1 MPESLLTVLKFCFL
15 ALVYLFLARVV
26 RVVMLELKSEKVPT
40 GPVAPA
46 TPQPVPAAVPSGAA
60 TATAVGTSKRARGAG
75 PALQVVVAGP
85 YEAEIFPLDDEVT
98 VGRAPGCGVV
108 LTEDTFVSQVHARV
122 FRRNKETLV
131 EDLASTNGTFV
142 NGERIDKITRIR
154 KGDTVKFG
162 ETVMRVIK

>member
-1 MPESLLTVLKFCFL
+1 MPESLLTVLKFCLL

-26 RVVMLELKSEKVPT
+26 RVVVLELRSEKVPT
-40 GPVAPA
+40 GPVLPA
-46 TPQPVPAAVPSGAA
+46 TPSAPSAPAAAA
-60 TATAVGTSKRARGAG
+60 PMAAPPAPRRGKGPG
-75 PALQVVVAGP
+75 PALQVVVTGP

-108 LTEDTFVSQVHARV
+108 LTDDTFVSQVHARV
-122 FRRNKETLV
+122 FRRNRAVLV
-131 EDLASTNGTFV
+131 EDLGSTNGTFV
-142 NGERIDKITRIR
+142 NGDRIDTITRIR

>member
-15 ALVYLFLARVV
+15 ALTYLFLARVV

-40 GPVAPA
+40 GPVLPAPTGA
-46 TPQPVPAAVPSGAA
+46 PVPVAAPSVAA
-60 TATAVGTSKRARGAG
+60 AAPRRGKGAG

-108 LTEDTFVSQVHARV
+108 LTDDTFVSQVHARV
-122 FRRNKETLV
+122 FRRNRDVLV
-131 EDLASTNGTFV
+131 EDLGSTNGTFV
-142 NGERIDKITRIR
+142 NGDRIDTITRIR

-162 ETVMRVIK
+162 ETVMRVLT

>member
-15 ALVYLFLARVV
+15 ALTYLFLARVV

-40 GPVAPA
+40 GPVLPAPTGAPA
-46 TPQPVPAAVPSGAA
+46 PVAAPSVAA
-60 TATAVGTSKRARGAG
+60 AAPRRGKGAG

-108 LTEDTFVSQVHARV
+108 LTDDTFVSQVHARV
-122 FRRNKETLV
+122 FRRNRDVLV
-131 EDLASTNGTFV
+131 EDLGSTNGTFV
-142 NGERIDKITRIR
+142 NGDRIDTITRIR

-162 ETVMRVIK
+162 ETVMRVLT

>member
-26 RVVMLELKSEKVPT
+26 RVVVLELRSEKVPT
-40 GPVAPA
+40 GPALPAAPGPVAA
-46 TPQPVPAAVPSGAA
+46 PVPAPASAPLAPA
-60 TATAVGTSKRARGAG
+60 PRRGRGSG

-108 LTEDTFVSQVHARV
+108 LADDTFVSQVHARV
-122 FRRNKETLV
+122 FRRNREVLV
-131 EDLASTNGTFV
+131 EDLGSTNGTFV
-142 NGERIDKITRIR
+142 NGDRIDKTTRIR
-154 KGDTVKFG
+154 RGDTVQFG
-162 ETVMRVIK
+162 ETVVRVIK

>member
-15 ALVYLFLARVV
+15 ALTYLFVARVV

-40 GPVAPA
+40 GPALPAATSVPAPA
-46 TPQPVPAAVPSGAA
+46 AAAASPSVAAAVP
-60 TATAVGTSKRARGAG
+60 RRGKGGG

-122 FRRNKETLV
+122 FRRNRDVLV
-131 EDLASTNGTFV
+131 EDLGSTNGTFV
-142 NGERIDKITRIR
+142 NGDRIDTTTRIR

-162 ETVMRVIK
+162 ETVMRVLR